1 MLNEVKHPPT
11 CHAERSEA
19 SMSGFLACA
28 RHDTKGK
35 LGMKLF
41 VMLNEVKHPPTC
53 HAERSEASM
62 SGFLAI
68 ARHDKKVHRLSV
80 FYGMTKEKCGAVQQ
94 NLHIICQHNLKKQF

>member
-1 MLNEVKHPPT
+1 
-11 CHAERSEA
+11 
-19 SMSGFLACA
+19 MSGFLAIA
-28 RHDTKGK
+28 RNDTKGK

-68 ARHDKKVHRLSV
+68 ARNDTKGKL
-80 FYGMTKEKCGAVQQ
+80 GMKLFVMLNEVK
-94 NLHIICQHNLKKQF
+94 HP